1 MRNKG
6 YVAPVL
12 GNGQQGGGDL
22 LAGLVLVMENAV
34 VAVGALTGVVKVAVF
49 FGVKVRTQFNQRAD
63 HIRRTFDHDPHRLR
77 VVLIMT
83 SLHGVFIKALK
94 VVQTLQHAYAALG
107 QVRVALFQILFG
119 DH

>member
-1 MRNKG
+1 MRNKS
-6 YVAPVL
+6 YVASVL

-49 FGVKVRTQFNQRAD
+49 FGVKVRAQLNERAD

-83 SLHGVFIKALK
+83 SLHSVFIKALK
-94 VVQTLQHAYAALG
+94 VVQALQHAYAALG